1 MCALKDDNLAL
12 AQDLVADLT
21 KKHPDKLSEPT
32 VRKAVNAVALAAEA
46 PAGDGRSVADLR
58 AALEL
63 DAKDHAARYE
73 LAQALYAGG
82 DSAGAVDEL
91 LTLLKKDKTWSADEA
106 VPRDFLFK
114 IFEALGN
121 GDDVTKAGRR
131 RLANIMLV

>member
-1 MCALKDDNLAL
+1 M
-12 AQDLVADLT
+12 
-21 KKHPDKLSEPT
+21 
-32 VRKAVNAVALAAEA
+32 
-46 PAGDGRSVADLR
+46 
-58 AALEL
+58 
-63 DAKDHAARYE
+63 
-73 LAQALYAGG
+73 
-82 DSAGAVDEL
+82 